1 MNDKEKIIEELYSR
15 GIEYFVHFTDVNNL
29 PSILK
34 NGLLTRSLLE
44 CNEMEFSYNDEE
56 RFDNVKNSIS
66 LSISFPNY
74 KMFYP
79 ITLKYPERD
88 YCVLLLNAL
97 EVIKY
102 DCAFNFTNAANNAC
116 RSIPIEERKTY
127 SSFLNMFQCDLNG
140 HIRSELGL
148 FDFEPTDPQ
157 AEILVLEDISANCI
171 ELAFFRT
178 QYYYQQYK
186 KIFMNSS
193 IRCWFD
199 QGYFYPRHDFQ
210 SWR

>member
-1 MNDKEKIIEELYSR
+1 MSDKEKIINEINLRE
-15 GIEYFVHFTDVNNL
+15 IEYFVHFTDVNNL
-29 PSILK
+29 PNILK
-34 NGLLTRSLLE
+34 MGLLTRSTLDLSK
-44 CNEMEFSYNDEE
+44 MKYSYNDEV
-56 RFDNVKNSIS
+56 RADNVTKSIS

-79 ITLKYPERD
+79 ITLKYPNRE
-88 YCVLLLNAL
+88 YCVLLLKAL

-102 DCAFNFTNAANNAC
+102 DCAFNFTNAASNAC
-116 RSIPIEERKTY
+116 RFIPIEERKTY
-127 SSFLNMFQCDLNG
+127 SSFHNMFQLNLNG
-140 HIRSELGL
+140 HIRSELCL

-157 AEILVLEDISANCI
+157 AEILVLDNIPAKCI

-178 QYYYQQYK
+178 QYNYQQYK
-186 KIFMNSS
+186 NIFMNSS